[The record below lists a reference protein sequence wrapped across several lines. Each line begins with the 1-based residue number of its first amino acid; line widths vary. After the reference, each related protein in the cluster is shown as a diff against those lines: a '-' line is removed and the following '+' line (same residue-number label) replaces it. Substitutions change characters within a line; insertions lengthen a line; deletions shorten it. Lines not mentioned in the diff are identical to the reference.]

1 MSIFK
6 DHFPRIGASGQSTGY
21 EISNA
26 VRLNAADTAKL
37 IRNVDTT
44 YQAKWCFSTWFKLAE
59 DSGGQE
65 NFFHWVDKNE
75 TGLNGLYYISGGSTK
90 ILGCFEDNVDN
101 SSDYAIQANLNRE
114 FRDYTGWY
122 HVVFV
127 HDPANSAQ
135 TERFKIYINGE
146 RQFSYSQP
154 YLVSGSSVGNGPQ
167 SNAPGSGDENYLC
180 IGGDQHS
187 SQNEFNGYL
196 AETQLIDG
204 FAYDASYFGE
214 FTDNGI
220 WIPKK
225 YSGTYP
231 YESFYLK
238 YTNSG
243 NFGEDFSGNDHDF
256 TPTNLSAHDQVTDTP
271 TNNFTVMAPTMVN
284 SAGSVARNAGFDEG
298 NLEVTNTST
307 TADFVAYNMLVP
319 ASFKSYYEIYVSHS
333 GGSGAFGGGNNNRIM
348 VLDGESLNS
357 STTWAVSYNE
367 DGSATGSGESSQSV
381 AAFEH
386 GDIIG
391 IAVDMSANVRYY
403 RNGSLL
409 FTMAVGASYQS
420 LTHMLVIRIMQSNSK
435 NPTFIMNFG
444 QEGTFL
450 GNKTAQG
457 NSDENDIGNFF
468 YSPPSGHLAICTKNL
483 GA

>member
-26 VRLNAADTAKL
+26 VRFNAADSPKL
-37 IRNVDTT
+37 VRDVDTT

-75 TGLNGLYYISGGSTK
+75 TGLNGLYYITGGSTK
-90 ILGCFEDNVDN
+90 NIGCFEDNVDN

-154 YLVSGSSVGNGPQ
+154 YMVSGSSVGNGPQ

-180 IGGDQHS
+180 IGNDHS
-187 SQNEFNGYL
+187 TSNSEFNGYF
-196 AETQLIDG
+196 AEMQLIDG

-238 YTNSG
+238 FTNSG

-256 TPTNLSAHDQVTDTP
+256 TSTNLSAHDQVTDTP
-271 TNNFTVMAPTMVN
+271 TNNFTVLAPTMVN
-284 SAGSVARNAGFDEG
+284 TSGGVARNADVDEG

-307 TADFVAYNMLVP
+307 TADFIGYNMIVP
-319 ASFKSYYEIYVSHS
+319 ASFKSYFEIFIKHS
-333 GGSGAFGGGNNNRIM
+333 GGSGAIGGGNNNRIQITDSET
-348 VLDGESLNS
+348 LIAGN
-357 STTWAVSYNE
+357 TWYVTYGE
-367 DGSATGSGESSQSV
+367 DGSVMGSGESSQSV

-386 GDIIG
+386 ADVIG
-391 IAVDMSANVRYY
+391 IAVDMSANVRFY

-409 FTMAVGASYQS
+409 ATMAVGASYQS
-420 LTHMLVIRIMQSNSK
+420 LSYMLVLRMMRSNSK
-435 NPTFIMNFG
+435 NPTFICNFG
-444 QEGTFL
+444 QEGTFI
-450 GNKTAQG
+450 GDKTAQG
-457 NSDENDIGNFF
+457 NSDGNGIGNFF